1 MDLNMAPDP
10 LHIAERFQTE
20 GEPTDV
26 QPHPGGHI
34 HESWRVACRQHGVRR
49 RYLLQRLN
57 PYVFPDSAALM
68 RNIERVLDHI
78 ASSSAPGDPPSGS
91 REALSLVAARDGA
104 STATDATGGVWRMF
118 NFIES
123 TRSCETVATAH
134 DAREAGAAFAR
145 FQRRLAGLSPS
156 QLSFTIPDFHH
167 TPKRLAALHDA
178 AKKDPVGRAAHARD
192 ELAQIARHEAL
203 AGLIQQPLDAG
214 VLPLRIAHNDA
225 KIANVLFDADSG
237 EAICV
242 VDLDTV
248 MPGSPLHDFGD
259 MMRSMTSR
267 RREDET
273 DSAEA
278 QLDLALFEALAEGYI
293 REARGFLTAAET
305 ARLTTAGRV
314 ITFEQAV
321 RFLTD
326 YLSGDVYYRTQR
338 PAQNLDRAR
347 SQLALLD
354 LMMRQQREMDAMI
367 DASLRRG

>member
-1 MDLNMAPDP
+1 
-10 LHIAERFQTE
+10 
-20 GEPTDV
+20 
-26 QPHPGGHI
+26 
-34 HESWRVACRQHGVRR
+34 
-49 RYLLQRLN
+49 
-57 PYVFPDSAALM
+57 M

-78 ASSSAPGDPPSGS
+78 ASSSPPGDSAPGSGD
-91 REALSLVAARDGA
+91 ALTLIRARDGA
-104 STATDATGGVWRMF
+104 STATDTTGGVWRMF

-123 TRSCETVATAH
+123 TRSCETVATAS
-134 DAREAGAAFAR
+134 DAREAGAAFGR

-156 QLSFTIPDFHH
+156 RLSFTIPDFHH
-167 TPKRLAALHDA
+167 TPKRLAALHRA
-178 AKKDPVGRAAHARD
+178 AAEDPVGRVSDARD
-192 ELAQIARHEAL
+192 ELARIAQHESL

-225 KIANVLFDADSG
+225 KIANVLFDSDSG
-237 EAICV
+237 AAICV

-278 QLDLALFEALAEGYI
+278 PLDLALFEALAQGYI
-293 REARGFLTAAET
+293 REARDFLTPAET
-305 ARLTTAGRV
+305 ALLTTAGLT

-326 YLSGDVYYRTQR
+326 YLLGDVYYHTQR

-354 LMMRQQREMDAMI
+354 SMMRQQREMEGMVNSRLGDA
-367 DASLRRG
+367 R